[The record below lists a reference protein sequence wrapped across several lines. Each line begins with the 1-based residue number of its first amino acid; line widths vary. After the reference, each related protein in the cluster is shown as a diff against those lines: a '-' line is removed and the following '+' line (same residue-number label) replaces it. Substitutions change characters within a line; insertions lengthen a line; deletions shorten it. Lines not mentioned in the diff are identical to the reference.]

1 MFASSCCSYGTDS
14 DRTGQRGHC
23 WPDYMLACLLTGP
36 PEQQQ
41 QQQRSSS
48 SSSCTNRAHQFVCRA
63 IRSYFTIT
71 KGHHATQICLRT
83 VHIQQRCS
91 PSVLQSNVLS
101 ARKFISPLLLG
112 PIRESFFTPCFIC
125 NVVVQ
130 TFGCHEICPINNR
143 LGHYR
148 NRRQFQELI
157 QNFRNPF
164 SNIQKNSFWAVRHII
179 GIEKISTH
187 SASAPLPPPGGISS
201 EGKTARAAKFGERER
216 FPVNYRYG
224 KSSPHR
230 CGAVQTWSSTGRTRG
245 RERSVPPPPRGDRER
260 RPSARRAPRQV
271 ENIDFSCGRREA
283 SERSGGG
290 VTIGGLRPTWPSGAF
305 SARTAADS
313 RVCHVTCLHSRI

>member
-1 MFASSCCSYGTDS
+1 MAFGQCQRLARTQMLSYPHPSPPQLSCCDHQQMFASSCCSYGTDS

-71 KGHHATQICLRT
+71 KGHHATQICRRT

-130 TFGCHEICPINNR
+130 TFGCHEICPMFGCSGR
-143 LGHYR
+143 PR
-148 NRRQFQELI
+148 M
-157 QNFRNPF
+157 F
-164 SNIQKNSFWAVRHII
+164 SNKLFQNS
-179 GIEKISTH
+179 
-187 SASAPLPPPGGISS
+187 SS
-201 EGKTARAAKFGERER
+201 S
-216 FPVNYRYG
+216 VQQYG
-224 KSSPHR
+224 KQS
-230 CGAVQTWSSTGRTRG
+230 QTEEKLSALRGWMGFTAGTG
-245 RERSVPPPPRGDRER
+245 
-260 RPSARRAPRQV
+260 
-271 ENIDFSCGRREA
+271 
-283 SERSGGG
+283 
-290 VTIGGLRPTWPSGAF
+290 
-305 SARTAADS
+305 
-313 RVCHVTCLHSRI
+313 